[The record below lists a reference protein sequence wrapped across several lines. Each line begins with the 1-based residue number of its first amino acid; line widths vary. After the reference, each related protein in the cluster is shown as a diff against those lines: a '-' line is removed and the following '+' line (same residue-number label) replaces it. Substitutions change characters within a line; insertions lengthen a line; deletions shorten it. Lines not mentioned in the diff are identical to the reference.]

1 MINEVAFLHKP
12 TKTLILVDS
21 IELIGDETPGTNW
34 VLCFWWKYLVRMW
47 NVPKPAPEYQ
57 MGWKDKLQAKQCMER
72 ILQWDFESVIIS
84 HGDNF
89 TEDAKSVVHGAW
101 KGIIG

>member
-1 MINEVAFLHKP
+1 
-12 TKTLILVDS
+12 
-21 IELIGDETPGTNW
+21 
-34 VLCFWWKYLVRMW
+34 
-47 NVPKPAPEYQ
+47 